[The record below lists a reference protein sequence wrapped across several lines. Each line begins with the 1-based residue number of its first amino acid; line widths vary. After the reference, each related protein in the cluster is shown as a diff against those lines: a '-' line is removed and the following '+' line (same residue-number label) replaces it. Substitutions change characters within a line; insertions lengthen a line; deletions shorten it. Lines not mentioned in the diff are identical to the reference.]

1 MGGSLSQWEAAE
13 AGPAHST
20 PPVPPSK
27 TQFIPVQAS
36 SSQYSPSAPPVPPS
50 AAQFAPVPPSISQFY
65 QCHSQFVPVHPSL
78 SQCIPVPLPVCL
90 SVPSIP
96 QCHSQ
101 FIPVSPSSSQSF
113 RGQTSPPPPY
123 LATPL
128 PLATPPHSVPRP
140 LPFLPRPHFQFP
152 RLLWEGIK
160 GDGMEWEQLR
170 ELVILGVLSL
180 ARGDTPMPPVPSS
193 STGVTGAS
201 VVSRWPQC

>member
-1 MGGSLSQWEAAE
+1 MGGSLSQWEATE
-13 AGPAHST
+13 AGPALST

-27 TQFIPVQAS
+27 AQFIPVQAS

-78 SQCIPVPLPVCL
+78 SQCIPVPLPVCP
-90 SVPSIP
+90 SAPSIP

-101 FIPVSPSSSQSF
+101 FIPVSLSSSQSF
-113 RGQTSPPPPY
+113 RGQTSAPPPY

-128 PLATPPHSVPRP
+128 PLATPPRSVPRP

-152 RLLWEGIK
+152 RLLWE
-160 GDGMEWEQLR
+160 
-170 ELVILGVLSL
+170 VLSL

>member
-27 TQFIPVQAS
+27 AQLIPVQAS

-78 SQCIPVPLPVCL
+78 SQCIPVPLPVCP
-90 SVPSIP
+90 SAPSIP

-113 RGQTSPPPPY
+113 RGQASAPPPY

-128 PLATPPHSVPRP
+128 PLVTPPRSVPRP
-140 LPFLPRPHFQFP
+140 LPF
-152 RLLWEGIK
+152 
-160 GDGMEWEQLR
+160 
-170 ELVILGVLSL
+170 
-180 ARGDTPMPPVPSS
+180 PVPAAALGSS
-193 STGVTGAS
+193 VPGQRRHPRCLQSLPVRHRPPPPPELSPLAGTGA
-201 VVSRWPQC
+201 